1 VCHVH
6 EKCCAEKKEM
16 KFITLPPYYAGN
28 FTRFPS
34 TSVRFLRDVGVS
46 VVSKDVVVIFCIPS
60 AVVLVVIPIVARH
73 LRSVLEDWAFVS
85 AMSRSWLT
93 AVLAGVE
100 GKIGVPVSRLFTF
113 EAEVSTSKFGQ
124 REMSVFPFLL
134 LGSRS
139 GMRSGMRSRGGQGR
153 IGSGRCS
160 RNGTVGG
167 RESDGLLVDAGRFL
181 LLRDDGMSVFADGF
195 HCLLEGSGLFD
206 SEDINSDWIG
216 RGATRWCSKSLS
228 ESGVLVVRQESS

>member
-1 VCHVH
+1 MCHVH

-153 IGSGRCS
+153 IGSGR
-160 RNGTVGG
+160 
-167 RESDGLLVDAGRFL
+167 
-181 LLRDDGMSVFADGF
+181 
-195 HCLLEGSGLFD
+195 
-206 SEDINSDWIG
+206 
-216 RGATRWCSKSLS
+216 
-228 ESGVLVVRQESS
+228 